1 MNGITCVVL
10 LLALTLSAILTVD
23 GFATG
28 TLSVLSSSVEQI
40 QNGSRVYSESNWSG
54 GDGSSSSSGGN
65 GQLQQIEFKIYPDG
79 RVGEKV
85 MGVKGA
91 DCLKVTEKINEQLGK
106 VISTTPTEEMHEQEL
121 QIEQTNTLYVED
133 GQDGTGSSSSSST
146 TSWEG
151 SSSWWAEE
159 FVPTPAAT
167 LTTTPHCY
175 TIRTVEMVQQTTLI
189 GVK

>member
-1 MNGITCVVL
+1 MMNGITCVVL

-79 RVGEKV
+79 RVEEKV

-91 DCLKVTEKINEQLGK
+91 DCLKVTEKINEQLGN

-133 GQDGTGSSSSSST
+133 GQDGTGSSSSSSSST

-151 SSSWWAEE
+151 SSSW
-159 FVPTPAAT
+159 
-167 LTTTPHCY
+167 
-175 TIRTVEMVQQTTLI
+175 
-189 GVK
+189 

>member
-1 MNGITCVVL
+1 MNGIICVVL
-10 LLALTLSAILTVD
+10 LLAVTLSAIITVD

-28 TLSVLSSSVEQI
+28 TLSLLSSVEQI
-40 QNGSRVYSESNWSG
+40 QNGSRLYSESNWSG
-54 GDGSSSSSGGN
+54 GDGSSSSSGSSSGGN

-79 RVGEKV
+79 RVEEKV

-91 DCLKVTEKINEQLGK
+91 DCLKVTEKINEQLGN

-151 SSSWWAEE
+151 SSSW
-159 FVPTPAAT
+159 
-167 LTTTPHCY
+167 
-175 TIRTVEMVQQTTLI
+175 
-189 GVK
+189 